1 MNYTLQRVVNNNSI
15 VALDEN
21 RREVI
26 LMGKGI
32 GVNWHQR
39 KGQLVPSHLIEKT
52 FVLKSDKQLPYF
64 EEILRSIPLHEID
77 TVNNALYYAREKLAF
92 DFKDYLF
99 LTLLDHIRF
108 AKERFHR
115 NEVIQNPF
123 LHEIRQFHP
132 KEYETASEMV
142 QYVNEQLSTDFDENE
157 AGFIAFHLINAISPL
172 KQEVAT
178 KIIKISA
185 GVVGVIEEYYHKRI
199 DKESVY
205 YSRLLTH
212 LKYFLNRV
220 LLKPEEDK
228 KREEVVLF
236 HDIQTHYEQEWDC
249 ALTVKSYLKQRWQ
262 LIVSNEELNYLMIH
276 IIQLVK

>member
-1 MNYTLQRVVNNNSI
+1 MSYTLQRVVNNNAI

-32 GVNWHQR
+32 GVNWHQH
-39 KGQLVPSHLIEKT
+39 KGQRVPSHMIEKT

-64 EEILRSIPLHEID
+64 EEILKRIPLHEID
-77 TVNNALYYAREKLAF
+77 TVNNALQYAQKKLAF

-132 KEYETASEMV
+132 LEYQTAWEMV
-142 QYVNEQLSTDFDENE
+142 QYVNEQLSTAFDENE

-172 KQEVAT
+172 KQEEACQ
-178 KIIKISA
+178 IIKISS
-185 GVVGVIEEYYHKRI
+185 GVIGVIEQYYEKCI
-199 DKESVY
+199 DKESIY

-220 LLKPEEDK
+220 LQKPDDDK
-228 KREEVVLF
+228 ERKEVVLF

-249 ALTVKSYLKQRWQ
+249 ALKIKSYLEQRWQ
-262 LIVSNEELNYLMIH
+262 LLVSEEELNYLMIH
-276 IIQLVK
+276 IIQLVQ